1 MLTIIKKSQVMLM
14 LRRMFNNFSYNF
26 EQALASVAV
35 IAIGASLWIDRNYF
49 FWPPELTSTMND
61 QRIDIVILLLGFCLL
76 ISALTG
82 NKSKFWQH
90 LLLILCGAAIFM
102 LALTQLWHA
111 FLGGQ
116 MRMAHTVI
124 GDFVIFC
131 LIVRAAYKS

>member
-1 MLTIIKKSQVMLM
+1 MWTKLLKNID
-14 LRRMFNNFSYNF
+14 YNF
-26 EQALASVAV
+26 EQILASLSI
-35 IAIGASLWIDRNYF
+35 IAIGASLWIDRDYF

-76 ISALTG
+76 VSAVTG

>member
-1 MLTIIKKSQVMLM
+1 MIIKRLRVKNM
-14 LRRMFNNFSYNF
+14 LRRMLNNISNNF

-61 QRIDIVILLLGFCLL
+61 QRIDITILILGIGLL
-76 ISALTG
+76 ISALID

-116 MRMAHTVI
+116 MRMAHPVI

>member
-1 MLTIIKKSQVMLM
+1 MIIKKSQVIIM
-14 LRRMFNNFSYNF
+14 LRRLLSNINDNF
-26 EQALASVAV
+26 EQALAGASI

-76 ISALTG
+76 VSAVTG

>member
-1 MLTIIKKSQVMLM
+1 MIIKKSQVTNM
-14 LRRMFNNFSYNF
+14 LRRMLNNVSNNF

-35 IAIGASLWIDRNYF
+35 IAIGISLLIDRDYF

-61 QRIDIVILLLGFCLL
+61 QRIDMVILLLGSCLL
-76 ISALTG
+76 ISALIG

-90 LLLILCGAAIFM
+90 ALLILCGAVIFT

-124 GDFVIFC
+124 GDFVIFI
-131 LIVRAAYKS
+131 LIIRAAYKS

>member
-14 LRRMFNNFSYNF
+14 LRRLLSNINDNF
-26 EQALASVAV
+26 EQSLAGLSIAL
-35 IAIGASLWIDRNYF
+35 IGASLWLDRNYF

-61 QRIDIVILLLGFCLL
+61 QRLDITILILGIGLL
-76 ISALTG
+76 ISALID

>member
-1 MLTIIKKSQVMLM
+1 M
-14 LRRMFNNFSYNF
+14 LRQMLDNVSNNF

-35 IAIGASLWIDRNYF
+35 IAIGASLWIDRDYF

-61 QRIDIVILLLGFCLL
+61 QRIDIVILLSGICLL
-76 ISALTG
+76 ISALTN
-82 NKSKFWQH
+82 NKSKLWQH
-90 LLLILCGAAIFM
+90 ALLILCGAVIFT